1 MGGVGSG
8 SRKGYVPTEEH
19 KQKLRE
25 NARKRRTRK
34 LDFESIEVREQVK
47 HTLAR
52 VIREH
57 GVPAVVEIIKRG
69 PWQLVE
75 TEGRTGPDVMEL
87 HQEQSRLWQYA
98 MNFASDR
105 GGLPRV
111 TELDMQNAEGIPPLK
126 VSIVGFAKPD
136 DV

>member
-1 MGGVGSG
+1 MGGLGSG
-8 SRKGYVPTEEH
+8 RKHGYVPTEEH

-34 LDFESIEVREQVK
+34 LDFDAITVREQVK
-47 HTLAR
+47 QTLAR
-52 VIREH
+52 VLREH
-57 GVPAVVEIIKRG
+57 GVPAVVEIIRRG
-69 PWQLVE
+69 PWQEVE
-75 TEGRTGPDVMEL
+75 VEGKHGPEVIPLHEERT
-87 HQEQSRLWQYA
+87 RLWQFA
-98 MNFASDR
+98 MTFASDR

-111 TELDMQNAEGIPPLK
+111 TELDMANAEGIPPLK